1 MTTDQMRLVNDR
13 VRSARGDSGVVSL
26 FYLQPPP
33 SAQQRPVTASV
44 RGGHARDSRYLRL
57 LEALTADVG
66 PCLLVRAEE
75 SVITTSL

>member
-1 MTTDQMRLVNDR
+1 MSPDQMRLVNAR

-26 FYLQPPP
+26 FYLRPPPPP
-33 SAQQRPVTASV
+33 SPPLG
-44 RGGHARDSRYLRL
+44 RGRETRYLRL